1 MENKT
6 IKDYAKEAKKRLK
19 SGFWE
24 DYKSNLGEKTV
35 KAEEMGIA
43 ASKVQEYYKEKTTA
57 EISTGVGVT
66 GDEEFYKKVK
76 DYLDE
81 YGETPDIL
89 KKLMNES
96 YFLLL
101 PYEKRQKYL
110 LELSSRYLSALERYK
125 KEKTFSG
132 IL

>member
-6 IKDYAKEAKKRLK
+6 IKDYAREAKKRLK

-24 DYKSNLGEKTV
+24 DYKSDLGKKTV

-43 ASKVQEYYKEKTTA
+43 ASKVRKYYKEKTVA
-57 EISTGVGVT
+57 EISTDVGVAS
-66 GDEEFYKKVK
+66 DEEFYKKTK

-89 KKLMNES
+89 KKLMDGK
-96 YFLLL
+96 YFLSL

-110 LELSSRYLSALERYK
+110 LELSSKYLSALERYK
-125 KEKTFSG
+125 KEKTLSG